1 LELNARKV
9 GSFAYFYT
17 LPLKKFVEGKDMKLF
32 GSMKVEGNELYVG
45 GVKASAL
52 SKEYGTPLYVIDEEL
67 VRSNCRRYY
76 NAMKCE
82 ERGNRVTYAGKAFI
96 NMSMCN
102 LVNEENL
109 YLDVVSGGE
118 LYTAYKA
125 GFPLERIYFH
135 GNNKS
140 DYEIDLG
147 VRLGI
152 GRFIVDNIH
161 ELEVLNS
168 IAQEYGRVQKVYLRI
183 TPGVEAHTHEY
194 IKTGQL
200 DSKFGFPVIGDTV
213 YDAIKRAMELEYI
226 ELNGLHCHIGSQ
238 IFDLEPFEDTTEIML
253 NLINDIKETLGYE
266 IKELDLGGG
275 FGIYYTEGDK
285 PKEIEEYCSVIIN
298 KADEICRKLN
308 MNVPILSIEPGRSI
322 VGNAGLTLYTV
333 GAIKEIPN
341 IRKYVSVDGGMS
353 DNIRPALYS
362 ANYESL
368 IANRVFDNSKEIV
381 TVAGKCCE
389 SGDVLLNS
397 IEMPRMETGDIL
409 AIMSTGAYGHSMANN
424 YNRIPKAAVVS
435 VSNGISKVMCKR
447 ETYEDLLRNE
457 CF

>member
-1 LELNARKV
+1 
-9 GSFAYFYT
+9 
-17 LPLKKFVEGKDMKLF
+17 MKLF

-45 GVKASAL
+45 GVKASDL

-67 VRSNCRRYY
+67 VRGNCRRYY

-333 GAIKEIPN
+333 GSIKEIPN

-362 ANYESL
+362 ANYESI

-409 AIMSTGAYGHSMANN
+409 AIISTGAYGHSMANN

>member
-1 LELNARKV
+1 
-9 GSFAYFYT
+9 
-17 LPLKKFVEGKDMKLF
+17 MKLF

-213 YDAIKRAMELEYI
+213 YDVVKRAMELEYI

-253 NLINDIKETLGYE
+253 NLINDIKEKLGYE

>member
-1 LELNARKV
+1 
-9 GSFAYFYT
+9 
-17 LPLKKFVEGKDMKLF
+17 MKLF

-435 VSNGISKVMCKR
+435 VRNGISKVMCKR

>member
-1 LELNARKV
+1 
-9 GSFAYFYT
+9 
-17 LPLKKFVEGKDMKLF
+17 
-32 GSMKVEGNELYVG
+32 
-45 GVKASAL
+45 
-52 SKEYGTPLYVIDEEL
+52 
-67 VRSNCRRYY
+67 
-76 NAMKCE
+76 
-82 ERGNRVTYAGKAFI
+82 FI

-253 NLINDIKETLGYE
+253 NL
-266 IKELDLGGG
+266 
-275 FGIYYTEGDK
+275 
-285 PKEIEEYCSVIIN
+285 
-298 KADEICRKLN
+298 
-308 MNVPILSIEPGRSI
+308 
-322 VGNAGLTLYTV
+322 
-333 GAIKEIPN
+333 
-341 IRKYVSVDGGMS
+341 
-353 DNIRPALYS
+353 
-362 ANYESL
+362 
-368 IANRVFDNSKEIV
+368 
-381 TVAGKCCE
+381 
-389 SGDVLLNS
+389 
-397 IEMPRMETGDIL
+397 
-409 AIMSTGAYGHSMANN
+409 
-424 YNRIPKAAVVS
+424 
-435 VSNGISKVMCKR
+435 
-447 ETYEDLLRNE
+447 
-457 CF
+457 

>member
-1 LELNARKV
+1 
-9 GSFAYFYT
+9 
-17 LPLKKFVEGKDMKLF
+17 MKLF

-118 LYTAYKA
+118 IYTAYKA

>member
-1 LELNARKV
+1 
-9 GSFAYFYT
+9 
-17 LPLKKFVEGKDMKLF
+17 MKLF

-45 GVKASAL
+45 GVKASDL

-67 VRSNCRRYY
+67 VRGNCRRYY

-308 MNVPILSIEPGRSI
+308 MHVPILSIEPGRSI

-362 ANYESL
+362 A
-368 IANRVFDNSKEIV
+368 
-381 TVAGKCCE
+381 G
-389 SGDVLLNS
+389 LLAPS
-397 IEMPRMETGDIL
+397 
-409 AIMSTGAYGHSMANN
+409 
-424 YNRIPKAAVVS
+424 
-435 VSNGISKVMCKR
+435 
-447 ETYEDLLRNE
+447 
-457 CF
+457 

>member
-1 LELNARKV
+1 
-9 GSFAYFYT
+9 
-17 LPLKKFVEGKDMKLF
+17 MKLF

-253 NLINDIKETLGYE
+253 NLINDIKEKLGYE

>member
-1 LELNARKV
+1 
-9 GSFAYFYT
+9 
-17 LPLKKFVEGKDMKLF
+17 MKLF
-32 GSMKVEGNELYVG
+32 GSMKVEENELYVG
-45 GVKASAL
+45 GIKASTL
-52 SKEYGTPLYVIDEEL
+52 SKEYGTPLYVVDEEL

-152 GRFIVDNIH
+152 GRFVVDNLH

-213 YDAIKRAMELEYI
+213 YDVVKRAIELEYI
-226 ELNGLHCHIGSQ
+226 ELSGLHCHIGSQ

-253 NLINDIKETLGYE
+253 NLINDIKNKIGYE

-298 KADEICRKLN
+298 KAEKVCKNLK
-308 MNVPILSIEPGRSI
+308 MNIPILSIEPGRSI
-322 VGNAGLTLYTV
+322 VGNAGVTLYTV
-333 GAIKEIPN
+333 GAIKEVPN

-368 IANRVFDNSKEIV
+368 IANRVYDNSKEVV
-381 TVAGKCCE
+381 TIAGKCCE

-397 IEMPRMETGDIL
+397 IEMPKMETGDIL

-435 VSNGISKVMCKR
+435 VNNGNSRLICKR

>member
-1 LELNARKV
+1 
-9 GSFAYFYT
+9 
-17 LPLKKFVEGKDMKLF
+17 MKLF

-140 DYEIDLG
+140 NYEIDLG

>member
-1 LELNARKV
+1 
-9 GSFAYFYT
+9 
-17 LPLKKFVEGKDMKLF
+17 MKLF

-308 MNVPILSIEPGRSI
+308 MNVPTLSIEPGRSI

>member
-1 LELNARKV
+1 
-9 GSFAYFYT
+9 
-17 LPLKKFVEGKDMKLF
+17 MKLF

-200 DSKFGFPVIGDTV
+200 DSKFEFPVIGDTV

>member
-1 LELNARKV
+1 
-9 GSFAYFYT
+9 
-17 LPLKKFVEGKDMKLF
+17 MKLF

-253 NLINDIKETLGYE
+253 NLINDIKEKLGYE

-285 PKEIEEYCSVIIN
+285 PKEIEEYCLVIIN

>member
-1 LELNARKV
+1 
-9 GSFAYFYT
+9 
-17 LPLKKFVEGKDMKLF
+17 MKLF

-213 YDAIKRAMELEYI
+213 YDAIKRAIELEYI

>member
-1 LELNARKV
+1 
-9 GSFAYFYT
+9 
-17 LPLKKFVEGKDMKLF
+17 MKLF

-45 GVKASAL
+45 GLKASAL

-183 TPGVEAHTHEY
+183 TPGVEAHTNEY

>member
-1 LELNARKV
+1 
-9 GSFAYFYT
+9 
-17 LPLKKFVEGKDMKLF
+17 MKLF

-424 YNRIPKAAVVS
+424 YNRIPKAADRKSVV
-435 VSNGISKVMCKR
+435 
-447 ETYEDLLRNE
+447 
-457 CF
+457 

>member
-1 LELNARKV
+1 
-9 GSFAYFYT
+9 
-17 LPLKKFVEGKDMKLF
+17 MKLF

-308 MNVPILSIEPGRSI
+308 MNVPILNIEPGRSI

>member
-1 LELNARKV
+1 
-9 GSFAYFYT
+9 
-17 LPLKKFVEGKDMKLF
+17 MKLF
-32 GSMKVEGNELYVG
+32 GSMKVEENELYVG
-45 GVKASAL
+45 GVKASTL

-67 VRSNCRRYY
+67 VRNNCRRYY
-76 NAMKCE
+76 NAMKCK

-147 VRLGI
+147 VRLGV

-161 ELEVLNS
+161 ELEMLNS
-168 IAQEYGRVQKVYLRI
+168 ISQEYGRVQKVYLRI
-183 TPGVEAHTHEY
+183 TPGVEAHTHKY

-213 YDAIKRAMELEYI
+213 YDVVRRTMELDYI

-253 NLINDIKETLGYE
+253 NLINNIKEKLGYE

-368 IANRVFDNSKEIV
+368 IANRVFDNCKEIV

-424 YNRIPKAAVVS
+424 YNKIPKAAVVS

-447 ETYEDLLRNE
+447 ETYEDLLKNE
-457 CF
+457 YF

>member
-1 LELNARKV
+1 
-9 GSFAYFYT
+9 
-17 LPLKKFVEGKDMKLF
+17 MKLF

-253 NLINDIKETLGYE
+253 NLINDIKEKLGYE

-424 YNRIPKAAVVS
+424 YNRIPKAAVIS

>member
-1 LELNARKV
+1 
-9 GSFAYFYT
+9 
-17 LPLKKFVEGKDMKLF
+17 MKLF

-333 GAIKEIPN
+333 RAIKEIPN

-362 ANYESL
+362 ANYESI

-409 AIMSTGAYGHSMANN
+409 AIISTGAYGHSMANN

>member
-1 LELNARKV
+1 
-9 GSFAYFYT
+9 
-17 LPLKKFVEGKDMKLF
+17 MKLF

-45 GVKASAL
+45 GIKASTL
-52 SKEYGTPLYVIDEEL
+52 SKEYGTPLYIVDEEL
-67 VRSNCRRYY
+67 VRSNCRRFY

-125 GFPLERIYFH
+125 GFPLEKIYFH

-140 DYEIDLG
+140 NYEIDLG

-152 GRFIVDNIH
+152 GRFIVDNLH
-161 ELEVLNS
+161 ELEILNS
-168 IAQEYGRVQKVYLRI
+168 IAQEYGRIQKVYLRI

-213 YDAIKRAMELEYI
+213 YDVVKRAIELEYI
-226 ELNGLHCHIGSQ
+226 ELSGLHCHIGSQ

-253 NLINDIKETLGYE
+253 NLINDIKNKFGYE

-275 FGIYYTEGDK
+275 FGIYYTEGDQ

-298 KADEICRKLN
+298 KAEEVCKNLN
-308 MNVPILSIEPGRSI
+308 MNIPILSVEPGRSI

-368 IANRVFDNSKEIV
+368 IANRVYDNSKEVV

-397 IEMPRMETGDIL
+397 IEMPKMETGDIL

-435 VSNGISKVMCKR
+435 VNNGNSRVMCKR

>member
-1 LELNARKV
+1 
-9 GSFAYFYT
+9 
-17 LPLKKFVEGKDMKLF
+17 MKLF

-168 IAQEYGRVQKVYLRI
+168 IVQEYGRVQKVYLRI

>member
-1 LELNARKV
+1 
-9 GSFAYFYT
+9 
-17 LPLKKFVEGKDMKLF
+17 MKLF
-32 GSMKVEGNELYVG
+32 GSMKVEENELYVG
-45 GVKASAL
+45 GVKASTL

-67 VRSNCRRYY
+67 VRNNCKRYY
-76 NAMKCE
+76 NAMKCK

-147 VRLGI
+147 VRLGV

-161 ELEVLNS
+161 ELEMLNS
-168 IAQEYGRVQKVYLRI
+168 ISQEYGRVQKVYLRI
-183 TPGVEAHTHEY
+183 TPGVEAHTHKY

-213 YDAIKRAMELEYI
+213 YDVVRRTMELDYI

-253 NLINDIKETLGYE
+253 NLINDIKEKLGYE

-424 YNRIPKAAVVS
+424 YNKIPKAAVVS

>member
-1 LELNARKV
+1 
-9 GSFAYFYT
+9 
-17 LPLKKFVEGKDMKLF
+17 MKLF

-125 GFPLERIYFH
+125 GFPLKRIYFH

-238 IFDLEPFEDTTEIML
+238 IFDLEPFQDTTEIML
-253 NLINDIKETLGYE
+253 NLINDIKEKLGYE

>member
-1 LELNARKV
+1 
-9 GSFAYFYT
+9 
-17 LPLKKFVEGKDMKLF
+17 MKLF

-96 NMSMCN
+96 NMFMCN

>member
-1 LELNARKV
+1 
-9 GSFAYFYT
+9 
-17 LPLKKFVEGKDMKLF
+17 MKLF

-147 VRLGI
+147 VRLVI

-253 NLINDIKETLGYE
+253 NLINDIKEKLGYE

>member
-1 LELNARKV
+1 
-9 GSFAYFYT
+9 
-17 LPLKKFVEGKDMKLF
+17 MKLF
-32 GSMKVEGNELYVG
+32 GSMKVEENELYVG

-298 KADEICRKLN
+298 KAYEICRKLN

>member
-1 LELNARKV
+1 
-9 GSFAYFYT
+9 
-17 LPLKKFVEGKDMKLF
+17 MKLF

-118 LYTAYKA
+118 LYTAYKV

-253 NLINDIKETLGYE
+253 NLINDIKEKLGYE

>member
-1 LELNARKV
+1 
-9 GSFAYFYT
+9 
-17 LPLKKFVEGKDMKLF
+17 MKLF

-45 GVKASAL
+45 GLKASAL

-82 ERGNRVTYAGKAFI
+82 EKGNRVTYAGKAFI

-168 IAQEYGRVQKVYLRI
+168 IAQEYGRIQKVYLRI

-213 YDAIKRAMELEYI
+213 YEAIKRVMELEYI

-253 NLINDIKETLGYE
+253 NLINDIKEKLGYE

>member
-1 LELNARKV
+1 
-9 GSFAYFYT
+9 
-17 LPLKKFVEGKDMKLF
+17 
-32 GSMKVEGNELYVG
+32 
-45 GVKASAL
+45 
-52 SKEYGTPLYVIDEEL
+52 
-67 VRSNCRRYY
+67 
-76 NAMKCE
+76 
-82 ERGNRVTYAGKAFI
+82 
-96 NMSMCN
+96 
-102 LVNEENL
+102 
-109 YLDVVSGGE
+109 
-118 LYTAYKA
+118 
-125 GFPLERIYFH
+125 
-135 GNNKS
+135 
-140 DYEIDLG
+140 
-147 VRLGI
+147 
-152 GRFIVDNIH
+152 
-161 ELEVLNS
+161 
-168 IAQEYGRVQKVYLRI
+168 
-183 TPGVEAHTHEY
+183 
-194 IKTGQL
+194 
-200 DSKFGFPVIGDTV
+200 
-213 YDAIKRAMELEYI
+213 
-226 ELNGLHCHIGSQ
+226 
-238 IFDLEPFEDTTEIML
+238 
-253 NLINDIKETLGYE
+253 
-266 IKELDLGGG
+266 
-275 FGIYYTEGDK
+275 
-285 PKEIEEYCSVIIN
+285 
-298 KADEICRKLN
+298 

-409 AIMSTGAYGHSMANN
+409 AIMSTGAYGHSMANK

>member
-1 LELNARKV
+1 
-9 GSFAYFYT
+9 
-17 LPLKKFVEGKDMKLF
+17 MKLF

-298 KADEICRKLN
+298 KADEICKKLN

>member
-1 LELNARKV
+1 
-9 GSFAYFYT
+9 
-17 LPLKKFVEGKDMKLF
+17 MKLF

-96 NMSMCN
+96 NISMCN

-109 YLDVVSGGE
+109 YLDVVPGGE

-397 IEMPRMETGDIL
+397 IEMPRMETGVIL

>member
-1 LELNARKV
+1 
-9 GSFAYFYT
+9 
-17 LPLKKFVEGKDMKLF
+17 MKLF

-368 IANRVFDNSKEIV
+368 IANRVFDNYKEIV

>member
-1 LELNARKV
+1 
-9 GSFAYFYT
+9 
-17 LPLKKFVEGKDMKLF
+17 MKLF

-298 KADEICRKLN
+298 KGDEICRKLN

>member
-1 LELNARKV
+1 
-9 GSFAYFYT
+9 
-17 LPLKKFVEGKDMKLF
+17 MKLF

-285 PKEIEEYCSVIIN
+285 PKEIEEYCLVIIN

>member
-1 LELNARKV
+1 
-9 GSFAYFYT
+9 
-17 LPLKKFVEGKDMKLF
+17 MKLF

-322 VGNAGLTLYTV
+322 IGNAGLTLYTV

>member
-1 LELNARKV
+1 
-9 GSFAYFYT
+9 
-17 LPLKKFVEGKDMKLF
+17 MKLF

-125 GFPLERIYFH
+125 GFQLERIYFH

-298 KADEICRKLN
+298 KADEICKKLN

-362 ANYESL
+362 AKYESL

>member
-1 LELNARKV
+1 
-9 GSFAYFYT
+9 
-17 LPLKKFVEGKDMKLF
+17 MKLF

-45 GVKASAL
+45 GLKASAL

-76 NAMKCE
+76 DAMKCE

-213 YDAIKRAMELEYI
+213 YDVVKRSMELEYI